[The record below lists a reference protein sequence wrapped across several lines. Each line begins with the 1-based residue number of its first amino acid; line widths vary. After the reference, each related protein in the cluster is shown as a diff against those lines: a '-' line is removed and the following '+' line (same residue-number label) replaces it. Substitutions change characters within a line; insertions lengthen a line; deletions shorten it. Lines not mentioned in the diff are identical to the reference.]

1 MKKKMNGKLFSAVI
15 LSAVLVM
22 QGQAALAA
30 EFSDGSS
37 FGYAESYSPFTS
49 SDQAVWEE
57 QVPVVNEMPAA
68 APEETAVFS
77 EAEEE
82 SKVTEAKEIT
92 EAADAETFAE
102 EETTAEEKSAAE
114 EKPEAEE
121 VNAADE
127 TINMEVGTEEAG
139 LFDSEEFQ
147 QEVYKTD
154 FLYEDTEVLVSAKA
168 LEEAQLPLNTE
179 MKVVKLL
186 EGTPEFEAAKS
197 AAEAEFGVNENA
209 EYIFYDVAFEIDGQE
224 IEPADGMVTVR
235 IEFKTIQKKE
245 NTDDQG
251 VIHIDETETG
261 NIVKDITA
269 STEAGNNMS
278 SVNSVF

>member
-49 SDQAVWEE
+49 TDQAVWEE

-82 SKVTEAKEIT
+82 SEVTEAKEIT

-102 EETTAEEKSAAE
+102 EETTAE

-245 NTDDQG
+245 NTDDQS

>member
-22 QGQAALAA
+22 QGQVALAA

-82 SKVTEAKEIT
+82 SEVTEAKEIT
-92 EAADAETFAE
+92 EADDAETFAE
-102 EETTAEEKSAAE
+102 EETTAE

-209 EYIFYDVAFEIDGQE
+209 EYIFFDVAFEIDGQE

-245 NTDDQG
+245 NTDDQS

>member
-1 MKKKMNGKLFSAVI
+1 MKKNMNGKLFSAVI

-49 SDQAVWEE
+49 TDQAVWEE

-102 EETTAEEKSAAE
+102 EETTAE

-245 NTDDQG
+245 NTDDQS